1 MKNKLT
7 NDLSLLEEMIK
18 DQNSKYKVDPFWK
31 KYEYSNIAKIKH
43 FDLKELLQFT
53 NSFGLQS
60 SKRYTTFGNHFIRFY
75 FGILIK
81 IKKYLKIDLAF
92 PKIFKTLNFFNY
104 TIDDHK
110 LTRTNYS
117 HFIFKLIDSFPN
129 SDKLLNIKDDLVWNP
144 IDTFELMDKKYS
156 FNFIRYFYEFLM
168 ANNFANFE
176 KSNFFLEIGGGYGGF
191 TEIVKK
197 MCPNIKIIYMDIPPQ
212 LYVAEQYLKSI
223 FYKKVAGFKETKEME
238 FITQDS
244 FLDYDILI
252 IPPWDIIK
260 IKNNLIDFFYNAN
273 SFQEMQKETVSNYC
287 KQLSRIVK
295 NKIVLLEQ
303 REGNGAI
310 VNPVTRTEYIDYM
323 KSNGFKLVEERLVAY
338 GGHLRSDPSAP
349 FCHSDLYFFER
360 AN

>member
-7 NDLSLLEEMIK
+7 NDVSILEEMIK

-31 KYEYSNIAKIKH
+31 NYEYSNVAKIKH
-43 FDLKELLQFT
+43 FDLKKFLQLS
-53 NSFGLQS
+53 NSFGVS
-60 SKRYTTFGNHFIRFY
+60 SSTRYTILGTFFIRVY

-92 PKIFKTLNFFNY
+92 PKIFKILNFFNY

-110 LTRTNYS
+110 LTRVNYFR
-117 HFIFKLIDSFPN
+117 FIFKLIDSFPN

-156 FNFIRYFYEFLM
+156 FNFIKYFYEFLM

-244 FLDYDILI
+244 FLDYDILV
-252 IPPWDIIK
+252 IPPWDIAK

-287 KQLSRIVK
+287 KQLSLIVK

-310 VNPVTRTEYIDYM
+310 VNPVTRAEYIDYM

-349 FCHSDLYFFER
+349 FCHSDLYFFEK